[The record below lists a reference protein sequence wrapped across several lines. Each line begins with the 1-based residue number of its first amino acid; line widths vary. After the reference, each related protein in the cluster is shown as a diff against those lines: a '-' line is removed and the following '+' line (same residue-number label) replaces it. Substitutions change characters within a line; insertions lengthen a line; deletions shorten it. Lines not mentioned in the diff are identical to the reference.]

1 MSAAATATRQ
11 KTGGRRA
18 GTPNRPKSAPPATPA
33 PAGANPLVKLR
44 PYKLTRV
51 ADLVPDP
58 RNPMQHAPDQV
69 DLLERLVREFKWTDP
84 VLMDENR
91 GILAGHGRVMAA
103 KQMGL
108 IEVPTLTIAGL
119 SDAQKLAYIMAD
131 NESARRST
139 WDHDLLRLGFLELGE
154 LGGIDM
160 EMTGFPALEL
170 GRLLGPD
177 AGNTDPDDAP
187 AVQAVAVS
195 CVGDVWIMGR
205 HTLHC
210 ADCRDV
216 LPTLAGVDAVV
227 TDPPYGIGRD
237 KGNATTTGSGFYP
250 VQLRKTYADDWD
262 HRPDAALLQPLL
274 ASTAII
280 WGGSYL
286 TADLPECGGWLVW
299 DKENTMPTFSDCELA
314 WTNLKRASV
323 KMFRYSGNGLM
334 ASEKDRVHPTQ
345 KPVAL
350 MVWCIGHLPEK
361 AATILDPFAGSGTTI
376 IACEQTGR
384 ACVACEISPQ
394 YTDVAIRRWEA
405 FSGGTAI
412 HEPTG
417 RPFAAIAAERA
428 TTARPA

>member
-1 MSAAATATRQ
+1 MSAAATATRRV
-11 KTGGRRA
+11 KTGGRVRGVPNKPKA
-18 GTPNRPKSAPPATPA
+18 APSGAQTPYGDS
-33 PAGANPLVKLR
+33 LVKLR

-69 DLLERLVREFKWTDP
+69 NLLEKLVREFKWTDP

-139 WDHDLLRLGFLELGE
+139 WDQDLLRLGFLELGE

-160 EMTGFPALEL
+160 EMTGFALPEI

-195 CVGDVWIMGR
+195 RLGDVWIMGR
-205 HTLHC
+205 HRLYA

-216 LPTLAGVDAVV
+216 LPTLAGVDACV
-227 TDPPYGIGRD
+227 TDPPYGIGD
-237 KGNATTTGSGFYP
+237 LMHGGTWGAAK
-250 VQLRKTYADDWD
+250 KYADFRAWD
-262 HRPDAALLQPLL
+262 VAPSDETMAALFAFPK
-274 ASTAII
+274 AIV
-280 WGGSYL
+280 WGGNYFRVPSSR
-286 TADLPECGGWLVW
+286 CWLVW
-299 DKENTMPTFSDCELA
+299 EKTNSIETGADCELA
-314 WTNLKRASV
+314 WTN
-323 KMFRYSGNGLM
+323 F
-334 ASEKDRVHPTQ
+334 DRPAKSFSFGHGVHTTGHPTQ
-345 KPVAL
+345 KPVQL
-350 MVWCIGHLPEK
+350 VSWCLEFTPDAK
-361 AATILDPFAGSGTTI
+361 TILDPYAGSGTTI

-384 ACVACEISPQ
+384 ACVAIEVAPQ
-394 YTDVAIRRWEA
+394 YTDVAIRRWQS

-428 TTARPA
+428 PA